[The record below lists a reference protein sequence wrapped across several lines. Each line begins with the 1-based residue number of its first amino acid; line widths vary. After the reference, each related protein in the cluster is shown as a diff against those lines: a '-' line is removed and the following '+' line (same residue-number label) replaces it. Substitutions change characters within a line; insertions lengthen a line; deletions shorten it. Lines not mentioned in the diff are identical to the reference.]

1 MTDNGDQVLRSVHLI
16 EFSGHDFGCV
26 LDDRNKIKREL
37 KSSYSTNDSSTQ
49 LQEFCLIGNEHAVL
63 LYG

>member
-49 LQEFCLIGNEHAVL
+49 LQEFV
-63 LYG
+63 